1 MQINESVENYLETI
15 LMISQEKGNV
25 RSIDIVHEL
34 NFTKASV
41 SVAMGKLKKNGYVKV
56 DENGFLTLTRSGMK
70 IAKATYERHELL
82 KDFLIYLGVDA
93 KTAEDDACRMEHA
106 VSDETLKCLKKHFDE
121 LKK

>member
-56 DENGFLTLTRSGMK
+56 DDNGFLTLTRSGMK

-106 VSDETLKCLKKHFDE
+106 VSDETLKCLKRHFDE